1 MQLGLT
7 IFNTDR
13 SMTVVDLAVEAEAR
27 GFYSLYIPEHTHIP
41 TSRLTPA
48 PTGDSELAD
57 DYKRSL
63 DPLVSLGACAAV
75 TKKLKLGTGVA
86 LVVEHDP
93 IAYAKEWATLD
104 FISGGRAVCGVGYGW
119 NKEEMADHGVDYAT
133 RRERTREYMLAMN
146 ALWRDEVAEFKGEYV
161 SFEPSWAWPKPVQ
174 QPRIRTLIG
183 GAPGPKMFGAIAEWA
198 DGWIPIGGAGIRDS
212 LPALRDAWSRQG
224 RAGAPDIVPFGTLPS
239 DDKLAY
245 YRDIG
250 CTEVVLRVPA
260 ADRDTVLQTL
270 DAFAVYVGKY

>member
-1 MQLGLT
+1 
-7 IFNTDR
+7 
-13 SMTVVDLAVEAEAR
+13 
-27 GFYSLYIPEHTHIP
+27 
-41 TSRLTPA
+41 
-48 PTGDSELAD
+48 
-57 DYKRSL
+57 
-63 DPLVSLGACAAV
+63 
-75 TKKLKLGTGVA
+75 
-86 LVVEHDP
+86 
-93 IAYAKEWATLD
+93 
-104 FISGGRAVCGVGYGW
+104 
-119 NKEEMADHGVDYAT
+119 
-133 RRERTREYMLAMN
+133 MLAMN

-183 GAPGPKMFGAIAEWA
+183 GAPGPKMFAAIAEWA

-212 LPALRDAWSRQG
+212 LPVLRDAWTRHNRDGS
-224 RAGAPDIVPFGTLPS
+224 PDIVPFGTLPS

-270 DAFAVYVGKY
+270 DSFATYVGRF